1 MSRVLSHKQQ
11 RGNNM
16 FDPTKLESPLNHVI
30 DSITPNIDKIVLQKD
45 TTRVVSLKP
54 TAPYYNTQA
63 TVHDYDIATST
74 VNNTRDVNYNRIDIG
89 KYIESRAKVNTMLD
103 GTSEYVLVSSDIEVI
118 TRQAGITLV
127 TAVLNNNYDLPIIV
141 SDLTT
146 IKSEH
151 RHHTVSS
158 FGNLYMLTNGIISG
172 NTLTYISGDV
182 VVYNLPDTTRFSYN
196 KIRTTRRG
204 MSFYREWIAGGTIE
218 ITMPHQSEA
227 DGWSIQIEDVS
238 TTDHIGNGVI
248 WLHIGFNSDSGCW
261 VYKNGEQ
268 EHTVDGTLG
277 AQIKLSLNDRKVT
290 VVGKTLN
297 SSDGYI
303 TVFED
308 VTATSDYN
316 RGLNRITM
324 YSNNPTAGIVNFE
337 INTQN
342 GEVVDETLIENT
354 QQYYKQL
361 TTIKAAESSNA
372 LFGKVKYP
380 IMVTRYDNE
389 GYTQP
394 KIDTVFVGKSDKGY
408 VSSVDTFTNDLKQ
421 VLEFNV
427 AALNELL
434 KNNEIESFT
443 FTILNKDNVNFR
455 RQITCKPIILDGV
468 ITSIEVLTIHNGE
481 LIFTSNK
488 IIGEGDANIVVSI
501 SNYEIQIDKDV
512 DILTKLQT
520 HKFGDIVKPDEQ
532 LQFLVRLD
540 ITTNNNVILPTISI
554 TKTYSSASNT

>member
-1 MSRVLSHKQQ
+1 
-11 RGNNM
+11 M

-30 DSITPNIDKIVLQKD
+30 DSITPNIDKIVLNAD

-63 TVHDYDIATST
+63 TVHDYDS
-74 VNNTRDVNYNRIDIG
+74 VSSVVSNTRDVNYNRIDIG
-89 KYIESRAKVNTMLD
+89 KYIEARAKLNTMLD
-103 GTSEYVLVSSDIEVI
+103 GTSEYVLVSSDVEVI

-127 TAVLNNNYDLPIIV
+127 TGVLNNNYDLPITV
-141 SDLTT
+141 NDLTT
-146 IKSEH
+146 VKSEA
-151 RHHTVSS
+151 RHQTVSS
-158 FGNLYMLTNGIISG
+158 FGNLYMLSNGIHSG
-172 NTLTYISGDV
+172 DVLTYISGDV
-182 VVYNLPDTTRFSYN
+182 VVYNLPDTTEFSYN
-196 KIRTTRRG
+196 KVRTTRRG
-204 MSFYREWIAGGTIE
+204 MSFYREWNAADVIE
-218 ITMPHQSEA
+218 ITMPIESEA
-227 DGWSIQIEDVS
+227 DGWSVQIEDVS
-238 TTDHIGNGVI
+238 AIDHIGNGAV

-268 EHTVDGTLG
+268 EYSVDGKVG
-277 AQIKLSLNDRKVT
+277 ARFKLSVANRSVT
-290 VVGKTLN
+290 VIGETLN

-303 TVFED
+303 TVFES
-308 VTATSDYN
+308 VTASTNYD

-324 YSNNPTAGIVNFE
+324 YSNNPAAGTVNFKMSAQTGV
-337 INTQN
+337 NDDTS
-342 GEVVDETLIENT
+342 LIKNT
-354 QQYYKQL
+354 QQYSKQL

-372 LFGKVKYP
+372 LVGIVKYP

-427 AALNELL
+427 TALNELL
-434 KNNEIESFT
+434 KNNEVESFT
-443 FTILNKDNVNFR
+443 LTILNKDNVNIR
-455 RQITCKPIILDGV
+455 RQITCKPIVLDSG

-512 DILTKLQT
+512 DTLTKLQT
-520 HKFGDIVKPDEQ
+520 YKFGDIVKPDEQ

-554 TKTYSSASNT
+554 TKTYSSASDS

>member
-1 MSRVLSHKQQ
+1 
-11 RGNNM
+11 M

-30 DSITPNIDKIVLQKD
+30 DSITPNIDKIVLNAD

-63 TVHDYDIATST
+63 TVHDYDS
-74 VNNTRDVNYNRIDIG
+74 VSSVVSNTRDVNYNRIDIG
-89 KYIESRAKVNTMLD
+89 KYIEARAKLNTMLD
-103 GTSEYVLVSSDIEVI
+103 GTSEYILVSSDVEVV

-127 TAVLNNNYDLPIIV
+127 TAVLNNNYGLPITV
-141 SDLTT
+141 NDLTT
-146 IKSEH
+146 VKSEA
-151 RHHTVSS
+151 RHQTVSS
-158 FGNLYMLTNGIISG
+158 FGNLYMLSNGIHSG
-172 NTLTYISGDV
+172 DVLTYTSGDV
-182 VVYNLPDTTRFSYN
+182 VVYNLPDTTEFSYN
-196 KIRTTRRG
+196 KVRTTRRG
-204 MSFYREWIAGGTIE
+204 MSFYREWNVADVIE
-218 ITMPHQSEA
+218 IKMPIESEA
-227 DGWSIQIEDVS
+227 DGWSVQIEDVS
-238 TTDHIGNGVI
+238 AIDHIGNGTV

-268 EHTVDGTLG
+268 EHSVDGKVG
-277 AQIKLSLNDRKVT
+277 ARFKLSVANRSVT
-290 VVGKTLN
+290 VIGETLN

-303 TVFED
+303 TVFES
-308 VTATSDYN
+308 VTASTDYD

-324 YSNNPTAGIVNFE
+324 YSNNPAAGIVNFKMSAQTGVNDDTSL
-337 INTQN
+337 IKNTR
-342 GEVVDETLIENT
+342 
-354 QQYYKQL
+354 QYSKQL

-372 LFGKVKYP
+372 LVGIVKYP
-380 IMVTRYDNE
+380 ITITRYDNE

-394 KIDTVFVGKSDKGY
+394 KIDAVFVGKSDKGY

-421 VLEFNV
+421 VLEFKV
-427 AALNELL
+427 TALNELL

-443 FTILNKDNVNFR
+443 LTISNKDNVNFR

-468 ITSIEVLTIHNGE
+468 ITSIEVLTTHNGE

-488 IIGEGDANIVVSI
+488 IIGEGDANIVVSV

-554 TKTYSSASNT
+554 TKTYSSASDA

>member
-1 MSRVLSHKQQ
+1 
-11 RGNNM
+11 M

-30 DSITPNIDKIVLQKD
+30 DSITPNIDKIVLNAD

-63 TVHDYDIATST
+63 TVHDYDS
-74 VNNTRDVNYNRIDIG
+74 VSSVVSNTRDVNYNRIDIG
-89 KYIESRAKVNTMLD
+89 KYIEARAKLNTMLD
-103 GTSEYVLVSSDIEVI
+103 GTSEYILVSSDVEVV

-127 TAVLNNNYDLPIIV
+127 TAVLNNNYGLPITV
-141 SDLTT
+141 NDLTT
-146 IKSEH
+146 VKSEA
-151 RHHTVSS
+151 RHQTVSS
-158 FGNLYMLTNGIISG
+158 FGNLYMLSNGIHSG
-172 NTLTYISGDV
+172 DVLTYTSGDV
-182 VVYNLPDTTRFSYN
+182 VVYNLPDTTEFSYN
-196 KIRTTRRG
+196 KVRTTRRG
-204 MSFYREWIAGGTIE
+204 MSFYREWNVADVIE
-218 ITMPHQSEA
+218 IKMPIESEA
-227 DGWSIQIEDVS
+227 DGWSVQIEDVS
-238 TTDHIGNGVI
+238 AIDHIGNGTV

-268 EHTVDGTLG
+268 EHSVDGKVG
-277 AQIKLSLNDRKVT
+277 ARFKLSVANRSVT
-290 VVGKTLN
+290 VIGETLN
-297 SSDGYI
+297 SSDEYI
-303 TVFED
+303 TVFES
-308 VTATSDYN
+308 VTASTDYD

-324 YSNNPTAGIVNFE
+324 YSNNPTAGIVNFKMSAQTGV
-337 INTQN
+337 NDDTS
-342 GEVVDETLIENT
+342 LIKNT
-354 QQYYKQL
+354 QQYSKQL

-372 LFGKVKYP
+372 LVGIVKYP
-380 IMVTRYDNE
+380 ITITRYDNE

-421 VLEFNV
+421 VLEFKV
-427 AALNELL
+427 TALNELL

-443 FTILNKDNVNFR
+443 LTILNKDNVNFR
-455 RQITCKPIILDGV
+455 RQITCKPIVLDSG

-512 DILTKLQT
+512 DTLTKLQT
-520 HKFGDIVKPDEQ
+520 YKLGDIVKPDEQ

-554 TKTYSSASNT
+554 TKTYPSASDT

>member
-1 MSRVLSHKQQ
+1 
-11 RGNNM
+11 M

-30 DSITPNIDKIVLQKD
+30 DSITPNIDKIVLHAD

-54 TAPYYNTQA
+54 TAPYYSTQA
-63 TVHDYDIATST
+63 TVYDYDSNTS
-74 VNNTRDVNYNRIDIG
+74 VVSNTRDVNYNRVDIG
-89 KYIESRAKVNTMLD
+89 KYIESRAKLNTMLD
-103 GTSEYVLVSSDIEVI
+103 GTSEYVLVSSDVEVI
-118 TRQAGITLV
+118 TRQAGVTLV
-127 TAVLNNNYDLPIIV
+127 TSVLNNNYELPITV
-141 SDLTT
+141 QDLTT
-146 IKSEH
+146 VKSVP
-151 RHHTVSS
+151 RHQTVSN
-158 FGNLYMLTNGIISG
+158 FGNLYMLSNGILSDNI
-172 NTLTYISGDV
+172 LTYISGDV
-182 VVYNLPDTTRFSYN
+182 VVYNLPDTTEFSYN
-196 KIRTTRRG
+196 KVRTTRRG
-204 MSFYREWIAGGTIE
+204 MSFYREWDAGNTIE
-218 ITMPHQSEA
+218 ITMPVESEA
-227 DGWSIQIEDVS
+227 DGWSVQIEDVS
-238 TTDHIGNGVI
+238 AIDHIGNGTV

-268 EHTVDGTLG
+268 EYSVDGKVG
-277 AQIKLSLNDRKVT
+277 ARFKLSVANRSVT
-290 VVGKTLN
+290 VIGETLN

-303 TVFED
+303 TVFES
-308 VTATSDYN
+308 VTASTNYD

-324 YSNNPTAGIVNFE
+324 YSNNPAAGIVNFKMSAQTGV
-337 INTQN
+337 NDDTS
-342 GEVVDETLIENT
+342 LIKNT
-354 QQYYKQL
+354 QQYSKQL

-372 LFGKVKYP
+372 LVGIVKYP

-427 AALNELL
+427 TALNELL
-434 KNNEIESFT
+434 KNNEVESFT
-443 FTILNKDNVNFR
+443 LTILNKDNVNIR
-455 RQITCKPIILDGV
+455 RQITCKPIVLDSG

-512 DILTKLQT
+512 DTLTKLQT
-520 HKFGDIVKPDEQ
+520 YKFGDIVKPDEQ

-554 TKTYSSASNT
+554 TKTYSSASDS

>member
-1 MSRVLSHKQQ
+1 
-11 RGNNM
+11 M

-30 DSITPNIDKIVLQKD
+30 DSITPNIDKIVLNAD

-63 TVHDYDIATST
+63 TVHDYDS
-74 VNNTRDVNYNRIDIG
+74 VSSVVSNTRDVNYNRIDIG
-89 KYIESRAKVNTMLD
+89 KYIEARAKLNTMLD
-103 GTSEYVLVSSDIEVI
+103 GTSEYILVSSDVEVV

-127 TAVLNNNYDLPIIV
+127 TAVLNNNYGLPITV
-141 SDLTT
+141 NDLTT
-146 IKSEH
+146 VKSEAH
-151 RHHTVSS
+151 HHTVSS
-158 FGNLYMLTNGIISG
+158 FGNLYMLSNGIHSG
-172 NTLTYISGDV
+172 DVLTYISGDV
-182 VVYNLPDTTRFSYN
+182 VVYNLPDTTEFSYN
-196 KIRTTRRG
+196 KVRTTRRG
-204 MSFYREWIAGGTIE
+204 MSFYREWNAVDVIE
-218 ITMPHQSEA
+218 ITMPIESEA
-227 DGWSIQIEDVS
+227 DGWSVQIEDVS
-238 TTDHIGNGVI
+238 AIDHIGNGTV

-268 EHTVDGTLG
+268 EHSVDGKVG
-277 AQIKLSLNDRKVT
+277 ARFKLSVANRNVT
-290 VVGKTLN
+290 VIGETLN
-297 SSDGYI
+297 SSDEYI
-303 TVFED
+303 TVFES
-308 VTATSDYN
+308 VTASTDYD
-316 RGLNRITM
+316 RGFNRITM
-324 YSNNPTAGIVNFE
+324 YSNNPTAGVVNFKMSAQTGV
-337 INTQN
+337 NDDTS
-342 GEVVDETLIENT
+342 LIKNT
-354 QQYYKQL
+354 QQYFKQL

-372 LFGKVKYP
+372 LVGIVNYP
-380 IMVTRYDNE
+380 ITITRYDNE

-427 AALNELL
+427 ATLNELL

-443 FTILNKDNVNFR
+443 LTILNKDNVNFR
-455 RQITCKPIILDGV
+455 RQITCKPIVLDGD

-512 DILTKLQT
+512 DTLTKLQT
-520 HKFGDIVKPDEQ
+520 YKLGDIVKPDEQ

-554 TKTYSSASNT
+554 TKTYSSASDT

>member
-1 MSRVLSHKQQ
+1 
-11 RGNNM
+11 M

-30 DSITPNIDKIVLQKD
+30 DSITPNIDKIVLHAD

-63 TVHDYDIATST
+63 TVYDYDSNTS
-74 VNNTRDVNYNRIDIG
+74 VVSNTRDVNYNRVDIG
-89 KYIESRAKVNTMLD
+89 KYIESRAKLNTMLD
-103 GTSEYVLVSSDIEVI
+103 GTSEYVLVSSDVEVI

-127 TAVLNNNYDLPIIV
+127 TGVLNNNYDLPITV
-141 SDLTT
+141 NDLTT
-146 IKSEH
+146 VKSVP
-151 RHHTVSS
+151 RHQTVSN
-158 FGNLYMLTNGIISG
+158 FGNLYMLSNGILSDNI
-172 NTLTYISGDV
+172 LTYISGDV
-182 VVYNLPDTTRFSYN
+182 VVYNLPDTTEFSYN
-196 KIRTTRRG
+196 KVRTTRRG
-204 MSFYREWIAGGTIE
+204 MSFYREWDAGNTIE
-218 ITMPHQSEA
+218 ITMPVESEA
-227 DGWSIQIEDVS
+227 DGWSVQIEDVS
-238 TTDHIGNGVI
+238 AIDHIGNGTV

-268 EHTVDGTLG
+268 EYSVDGKVG
-277 AQIKLSLNDRKVT
+277 ARFKLSVANRSVT
-290 VVGKTLN
+290 VIGETLN

-303 TVFED
+303 TVFES
-308 VTATSDYN
+308 VTASTNYD

-324 YSNNPTAGIVNFE
+324 YSNNPAAGIVNFKMSAQTGV
-337 INTQN
+337 NDDTS
-342 GEVVDETLIENT
+342 LIKNT
-354 QQYYKQL
+354 QQYSKQL

-372 LFGKVKYP
+372 LVGIVKYP

-427 AALNELL
+427 TALNELL
-434 KNNEIESFT
+434 KNNEVESFT
-443 FTILNKDNVNFR
+443 LTILNKDNVNIR
-455 RQITCKPIILDGV
+455 RQITCKPIVLDSG

-512 DILTKLQT
+512 DTLTKLQT
-520 HKFGDIVKPDEQ
+520 YKLGDIVKPDEQ

-554 TKTYSSASNT
+554 TKTYSSASDS

>member
-1 MSRVLSHKQQ
+1 
-11 RGNNM
+11 M

-30 DSITPNIDKIVLQKD
+30 DSITPNIDKIVLNAD

-63 TVHDYDIATST
+63 TVHDYDS
-74 VNNTRDVNYNRIDIG
+74 VSNVVSNTRDVNYNRIDIG
-89 KYIESRAKVNTMLD
+89 KYIEARAKLNTMLD
-103 GTSEYVLVSSDIEVI
+103 GTSEYVLVSSDVEVI

-127 TAVLNNNYDLPIIV
+127 TGVLNNNYDLPITV
-141 SDLTT
+141 NDLTT
-146 IKSEH
+146 VKSEA
-151 RHHTVSS
+151 RHQTVSS
-158 FGNLYMLTNGIISG
+158 FGNLYMLSNGIHSG
-172 NTLTYISGDV
+172 DVLTYISGDV
-182 VVYNLPDTTRFSYN
+182 VVYNLPDTTEFSYN
-196 KIRTTRRG
+196 KVRTTRRG
-204 MSFYREWIAGGTIE
+204 MSFYREWNAADVIE
-218 ITMPHQSEA
+218 ITMPIESEA
-227 DGWSIQIEDVS
+227 DGWSVQIEDVS
-238 TTDHIGNGVI
+238 AIDHIGNGTV

-268 EHTVDGTLG
+268 EHSVDGKVG
-277 AQIKLSLNDRKVT
+277 ARFKLSVANRSVT
-290 VVGKTLN
+290 VIGETLN

-303 TVFED
+303 TVFES
-308 VTATSDYN
+308 VTASTDYD

-324 YSNNPTAGIVNFE
+324 YSNNPAAGIVNFKMSAQTGVNDDTTL
-337 INTQN
+337 IKNTQH
-342 GEVVDETLIENT
+342 
-354 QQYYKQL
+354 YSKQL

-372 LFGKVKYP
+372 LVGIVKYP

-394 KIDTVFVGKSDKGY
+394 KIDTVFVGESDKGY

-427 AALNELL
+427 TALNELL

-443 FTILNKDNVNFR
+443 LTILNKDNVNFR

-488 IIGEGDANIVVSI
+488 IIGEGDANIVVST

-520 HKFGDIVKPDEQ
+520 YKFGDIVKPDEQ

-554 TKTYSSASNT
+554 TKTYSSASDS

>member
-1 MSRVLSHKQQ
+1 
-11 RGNNM
+11 M

-30 DSITPNIDKIVLQKD
+30 DSITPNIDKIVLNAD

-63 TVHDYDIATST
+63 TVHDYDS
-74 VNNTRDVNYNRIDIG
+74 VSSVVSNTRDVNYNRIDIG
-89 KYIESRAKVNTMLD
+89 KYIEACAKLNTMID
-103 GTSEYVLVSSDIEVI
+103 GTSEYILVSSDVEVV

-127 TAVLNNNYDLPIIV
+127 TAVLNNNYGLPITV
-141 SDLTT
+141 NDLTT
-146 IKSEH
+146 VKSEA
-151 RHHTVSS
+151 RHQTVSS
-158 FGNLYMLTNGIISG
+158 FGNLYMLSNGIHSG
-172 NTLTYISGDV
+172 DVLTYINGDV
-182 VVYNLPDTTRFSYN
+182 VVYNLTDTTEFSYN
-196 KIRTTRRG
+196 KVRTTRRG
-204 MSFYREWIAGGTIE
+204 MSFYREWNVADVIE
-218 ITMPHQSEA
+218 ITMPIESEA
-227 DGWSIQIEDVS
+227 DGWSVQIEDVS
-238 TTDHIGNGVI
+238 AIDHVGNGTV

-268 EHTVDGTLG
+268 EHSVDGKVG
-277 AQIKLSLNDRKVT
+277 ARFKLSVANRNVT
-290 VVGKTLN
+290 VIGETLN
-297 SSDGYI
+297 SSDEYI
-303 TVFED
+303 TVFES
-308 VTATSDYN
+308 VTASTDYD

-324 YSNNPTAGIVNFE
+324 YSNNPTAGVVNFKMSAQTGV
-337 INTQN
+337 NDDTS
-342 GEVVDETLIENT
+342 LIKNT
-354 QQYYKQL
+354 QQYSKQL

-372 LFGKVKYP
+372 LVGIVNYP
-380 IMVTRYDNE
+380 ITITRYDNE

-421 VLEFNV
+421 VLEFKV
-427 AALNELL
+427 TALNELL

-443 FTILNKDNVNFR
+443 LTILNKDNVNFR

-468 ITSIEVLTIHNGE
+468 ITSIEVLTTHNGE

-488 IIGEGDANIVVSI
+488 IIGEGDANIVVSV

-532 LQFLVRLD
+532 VQFLVRLD

-554 TKTYSSASNT
+554 TKTYSSANNT

>member
-1 MSRVLSHKQQ
+1 
-11 RGNNM
+11 M

-30 DSITPNIDKIVLQKD
+30 DSITPNINKIVLNAD

-63 TVHDYDIATST
+63 TVHDYDS
-74 VNNTRDVNYNRIDIG
+74 VSSVVSNTRDINYNRIDIG
-89 KYIESRAKVNTMLD
+89 KYIEARAKLNTMLD
-103 GTSEYVLVSSDIEVI
+103 GTSEYVLVSSDVEVV

-127 TAVLNNNYDLPIIV
+127 TAVLNNNYDLPITV
-141 SDLTT
+141 NDLTT
-146 IKSEH
+146 VKTEA
-151 RHHTVSS
+151 RHQTVSS
-158 FGNLYMLTNGIISG
+158 FGNLYMLSNGIHSG
-172 NTLTYISGDV
+172 DILTYISGDV
-182 VVYNLPDTTRFSYN
+182 VVYNLPDTTEFSYN
-196 KIRTTRRG
+196 KVRTTRRG
-204 MSFYREWIAGGTIE
+204 MSFYREWNAADVIE
-218 ITMPHQSEA
+218 ITMPIESEA
-227 DGWSIQIEDVS
+227 DGWSVQIEDVS
-238 TTDHIGNGVI
+238 AIDHIGNGTV

-268 EHTVDGTLG
+268 EHSVDGKVG
-277 AQIKLSLNDRKVT
+277 ARFKLSVANRSVT
-290 VVGKTLN
+290 VIGETLN

-303 TVFED
+303 TVFES
-308 VTATSDYN
+308 VTASTDYD

-324 YSNNPTAGIVNFE
+324 YSNNPAAGIVNFKMSAQTGV
-337 INTQN
+337 NDDTS
-342 GEVVDETLIENT
+342 LIKNT
-354 QQYYKQL
+354 QQYSKQL

-372 LFGKVKYP
+372 LVGIVKYP

-427 AALNELL
+427 TALNELL

-443 FTILNKDNVNFR
+443 LTISNKDNVNFR
-455 RQITCKPIILDGV
+455 RQITCKPIVLDGN

-512 DILTKLQT
+512 DTLTKLQT
-520 HKFGDIVKPDEQ
+520 YKFGDIVKPDEQ

-540 ITTNNNVILPTISI
+540 IATNNNVILPTISI
-554 TKTYSSASNT
+554 TKTYSSANNT